1 MGRPV
6 RFGLAR
12 HTEDD
17 TPQLVRQFL
26 AGFAGELFHISH
38 VHAGFLRDG
47 DRQRLAGRVHGGDG
61 LMGFDSALGE
71 HIRLAFQPAVLV
83 QHFQRTEQVI
93 AAVIGKGQPVCP
105 VVDKAI
111 FSGEIVIAAVQFGH
125 LRPDVGIRRGGVHLQ
140 VDELLHTVPQPH
152 QPFDAGLGG
161 GV

>member
-1 MGRPV
+1 
-6 RFGLAR
+6 
-12 HTEDD
+12 
-17 TPQLVRQFL
+17 
-26 AGFAGELFHISH
+26 
-38 VHAGFLRDG
+38 
-47 DRQRLAGRVHGGDG
+47 
-61 LMGFDSALGE
+61 MGFDSALGE

-152 QPFDAGLGG
+152 QPFDTGLGG